1 MLDLDSM
8 LIIKLS
14 VWWWPTRKQSL
25 LWPQHTL
32 KIVQ

>member
-1 MLDLDSM
+1 MLVLDFM
-8 LIIKLS
+8 LIKLS

-25 LWPQHTL
+25 LWPPHTL

>member
-1 MLDLDSM
+1 MLVLDSM
-8 LIIKLS
+8 LIKLS

-25 LWPQHTL
+25 LWPPQTL